1 MGYFHEVEDTDK
13 LENGWKHKYYVLF
26 EEYKHEK
33 QRLMDKADY
42 DARCLKEMDDKL
54 EAAYKA
60 LRRERGIACSNWRL
74 GTGVGAQWRPASRRL
89 RTRCRGSRIRFGV
102 DRPMTVWY
110 NR

>member
-60 LRRERGIACSNWRL
+60 LRRERDRVLELEAGDGSRSTVEARVEALENALSGIAD
-74 GTGVGAQWRPASRRL
+74 QIRR
-89 RTRCRGSRIRFGV
+89 
-102 DRPMTVWY
+102 
-110 NR
+110 